1 VAKHDLGHCILPVLS
16 PGRRIERIIA
26 QAAAM
31 RRTAVLWY
39 EVGKAKQGGGT
50 MPRVSEI
57 EEPGGDPVLTEIF
70 EQERAVFGGLLNPT
84 KVMAHCPPIL
94 RAAKLLGAS
103 IEQSGQLP
111 KALLSLVNFRVAS
124 INGCPF

>member
-1 VAKHDLGHCILPVLS
+1 
-16 PGRRIERIIA
+16 
-26 QAAAM
+26 
-31 RRTAVLWY
+31 
-39 EVGKAKQGGGT
+39 
-50 MPRVSEI
+50 MPRVREI
-57 EEPGGDPVLTEIF
+57 EEVGGDPILTRVF
-70 EQERAVFGGLLNPT
+70 DKERELFGDLLNPT